1 MHEYYFKIRKGDI
14 EFEFSTNDKFTFE
27 QQLSDWI
34 NGVVRGDYVAPPIK
48 KEEEEINDNQ
58 TNTNV
63 EDKPFLPEEQP
74 QQQENVPQRSGFL
87 DVKALISINDMT
99 APTFDFSDT
108 KENFSSEVNFEQTL
122 ADSIENPKTEVIEK
136 KEITSDFQEY
146 LDSYNP
152 QNDIDKLI
160 IAGLYTLNVENKERF
175 TIKQLNSKLVPTTGA
190 PIDHGTIDEA
200 IKQNLVK
207 IVPDL
212 TGTNEFT
219 EYTLTE
225 NGENYFI
232 N

>member
-1 MHEYYFKIRKGDI
+1 MHEYYFKIKKGDI

-34 NGVVRGDYVAPPIK
+34 NGVVRGDYVEPPK
-48 KEEEEINDNQ
+48 KEIEEDNNNQ
-58 TNTNV
+58 TNAN
-63 EDKPFLPEEQP
+63 EEEKPFLPEEQE
-74 QQQENVPQRSGFL
+74 QQQETPPQRSGFL
-87 DVKALISINDMT
+87 NVKALTSINDINT
-99 APTFDFSDT
+99 PTFDFSDT
-108 KENFSSEVNFEQTL
+108 KEETIAEINFEQTL
-122 ADSIENPKTEVIEK
+122 AESIENPKTEVVEK

-146 LDSYNP
+146 LNSYNP

-200 IKQNLVK
+200 IKQNLVR

-225 NGENYFI
+225 DGENYFI

>member
-34 NGVVRGDYVAPPIK
+34 NGIVRGDYVEPPK
-48 KEEEEINDNQ
+48 KEEE
-58 TNTNV
+58 
-63 EDKPFLPEEQP
+63 KPFLPEEEQP
-74 QQQENVPQRSGFL
+74 QQQEKVPQRSGFL
-87 DVKALISINDMT
+87 EVKALTSINDMT
-99 APTFDFSDT
+99 TPTFDFSDT
-108 KENFSSEVNFEQTL
+108 KEALPSEVNFEQTL

-146 LDSYNP
+146 LNSYNP
-152 QNDIDKLI
+152 QNNIDKLI
-160 IAGLYTLNVENKERF
+160 IAGLYTLNIENKERF

-225 NGENYFI
+225 DGENYFI

>member
-34 NGVVRGDYVAPPIK
+34 NGVVRGDYVEPPK
-48 KEEEEINDNQ
+48 KEIEEDNNNQ
-58 TNTNV
+58 TNAN
-63 EDKPFLPEEQP
+63 EDEKPFLPEDQE
-74 QQQENVPQRSGFL
+74 QQETTHQRSGFL
-87 DVKALISINDMT
+87 NVKALTSINDINT
-99 APTFDFSDT
+99 PTFDFSDT
-108 KENFSSEVNFEQTL
+108 KEETIAEINFEQTL
-122 ADSIENPKTEVIEK
+122 AESIENPKTEVVEK

-146 LDSYNP
+146 LNSYNP

-175 TIKQLNSKLVPTTGA
+175 TIKQLNSKLVPTTGE
-190 PIDHGTIDEA
+190 PIDHKTIDEA

-225 NGENYFI
+225 DGENYFI